1 MCPSVVEDITC
12 PLCASVLPRVNTTR
26 SNPSF
31 LFACS
36 FHGVD
41 GLMWVTHLVI
51 LPSQSC
57 FFFLGLQFVGGK
69 GSNKPNLILLLLIFG
84 IFHASGSFPCWD
96 GTNSWEDLDF
106 TPKSDSAFPVP
117 DQTAAAF
124 CASSVSSPKP
134 TSRPQQPA
142 KAKQWKF
149 LIKK

>member
-1 MCPSVVEDITC
+1 MHLYYLEIKSFLSFCLLLPWSGWTDVGHPSSDITI
-12 PLCASVLPRVNTTR
+12 T
-26 SNPSF
+26 
-31 LFACS
+31 
-36 FHGVD
+36 
-41 GLMWVTHLVI
+41 I
-51 LPSQSC
+51 L